1 MFMVYNTPG
10 DLNSVQ
16 TCTVYQPRCLRAPSL
31 LDNRKGEDVELVLQ
45 SSATNNKS
53 EFALALNMFL
63 ISDTSG
69 NFTSDRVRG
78 AQYLWQPR

>member
-1 MFMVYNTPG
+1 M
-10 DLNSVQ
+10 
-16 TCTVYQPRCLRAPSL
+16 L
-31 LDNRKGEDVELVLQ
+31 LDNHKGEDVELVLQ
-45 SSATNNKS
+45 SSTTNKS